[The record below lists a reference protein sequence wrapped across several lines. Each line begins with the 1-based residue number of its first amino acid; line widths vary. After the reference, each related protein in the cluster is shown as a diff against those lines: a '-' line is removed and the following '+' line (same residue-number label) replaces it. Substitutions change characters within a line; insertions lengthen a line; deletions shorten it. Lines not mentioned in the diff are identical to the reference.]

1 MQLGIKTN
9 NVMGVIV
16 GSLNMDLVAVGESI
30 PRPGET
36 LPGSDFRTIPGGKG
50 GNQAVACANLGIDV
64 RMVGRVG
71 QDGFGSDLKAALRSS
86 KIDDSHVYIDNDVR
100 TGVALISVDHR
111 GENSILAVYGANF
124 TGQSE
129 QEKAAKEALDGADFV
144 LLQNEIPHELNLFVA
159 NYAKSIN
166 VPVFWDPAP
175 ANANAFELMKLCSYI
190 TPNHLE
196 AEALINTNIRSHEDA
211 FIACN
216 KIMDI
221 TDGEVMPFITLGS
234 DGVVFISEGTP
245 QLLPSFSVET
255 IDTVAAGDAFVAG
268 LAVGISEKEK
278 SMSECCRFASAV
290 AALSVTRRGAQD
302 SMPMRFEVDEFLK

>member
-71 QDGFGSDLKAALRSS
+71 KDGFGSDLKATLRSS

-100 TGVALISVDHR
+100 TGVALISVDHK
-111 GENSILAVYGANF
+111 GETSILAVYGANF

-159 NYAKSIN
+159 NPSLIVLN
-166 VPVFWDPAP
+166 TG
-175 ANANAFELMKLCSYI
+175 I
-190 TPNHLE
+190 TPPTAASNSKFTLFFS
-196 AEALINTNIRSHEDA
+196 A
-211 FIACN
+211 
-216 KIMDI
+216 K
-221 TDGEVMPFITLGS
+221 TD
-234 DGVVFISEGTP
+234 
-245 QLLPSFSVET
+245 
-255 IDTVAAGDAFVAG
+255 
-268 LAVGISEKEK
+268 K
-278 SMSECCRFASAV
+278 
-290 AALSVTRRGAQD
+290 
-302 SMPMRFEVDEFLK
+302 